1 VNPDHVQLS
10 VAALRRP
17 LGENRHAR
25 VHGAKSSFHAMASPP
40 LGGPVLFDLDGTLID
55 SIDLILR
62 SAQFAFTK
70 CGLDAP
76 TDAQWLTG
84 VGRPLPVMFGH
95 FAPGREEDLIA
106 AYREFQMANHDELVT
121 VYPGV
126 PEMLA
131 TLADRGYKLGIVTS
145 KATTLALRGL
155 SITGIDG
162 YFETIVGMDACKRHK
177 PDPEPVRIALDR
189 LSSDPEGA
197 WFVGDSVHDMESGNA
212 AGVATV
218 AALWGPFKAEDLAPS
233 RPTFLAVSPREV
245 VRLVAG

>member
-1 VNPDHVQLS
+1 
-10 VAALRRP
+10 
-17 LGENRHAR
+17 
-25 VHGAKSSFHAMASPP
+25 MASPP
-40 LGGPVLFDLDGTLID
+40 LPAPVLFDLDGTLID
-55 SIDLILR
+55 SIDLILK

-70 CGLDAP
+70 CGLPAP

-95 FAPGREEDLIA
+95 FAPGHESDLIA

-131 TLADRGYKLGIVTS
+131 TLAERGHRLGIVTS
-145 KATTLALRGL
+145 KVSTLAMRALTL
-155 SITGIDG
+155 TGIDH
-162 YFETIVGMDACKRHK
+162 YFETLVGMDACQRHK
-177 PDPEPVRIALDR
+177 PDPEPVRIALER
-189 LSSDPEGA
+189 LSSGPEGA

-218 AALWGPFKAEDLAPS
+218 GALWGPFRAEDLAPS
-233 RPTFLAVSPREV
+233 KPRFLAVIPDDV
-245 VRLVAG
+245 VSLVAGGR